1 MLGFCDPYSTK
12 AVNMKRSILVM
23 ALVAAIT
30 AGGMSAANAAQD
42 MFLKIDGVQGDSLDR
57 AHASEIDVL
66 SWSWGATNSGTTQ
79 MGGGGGAGKTTFND
93 LTITKFVD
101 SSSPVLFANLSTG
114 KHMKTATLT
123 VRNAGQ
129 RPVDYYT
136 LTLNEVII
144 SAIALSANSGD
155 SRINESVTLDFAS
168 YTYTFLPLKADGTPK
183 PAVVTKFSIMENRL
197 L

>member
-1 MLGFCDPYSTK
+1 
-12 AVNMKRSILVM
+12 M

-79 MGGGGGAGKTTFND
+79 MGGGGGAGK
-93 LTITKFVD
+93 
-101 SSSPVLFANLSTG
+101 
-114 KHMKTATLT
+114 HMKTATLT

-168 YTYTFLPLKADGTPK
+168 YTYSFLPLKADGTPK